1 MTRLMAR
8 VRRAGLGLGILL
20 LVAAVAN
27 AAPASRCFLWEAS
40 SGKGTVYLLG
50 SIHVGNKSLYPMD
63 ATIRE
68 AFKKADTLVLEVHLT
83 PEVQMQSALLAMQK
97 GTYPAGQTLRDNL
110 EKETLDKLNAYM
122 KTQGLSLDMYNTMRP
137 WLLGITLT
145 MLEYMRLGFNPKQ
158 GIDMHFTA
166 RAGDRRILQLETVE
180 KQLNI
185 LSSGCKEVQ
194 DVMLR
199 EVLDQVDDARTLM
212 RGMLSAWKSGDAD
225 AMDKLLRENMSDDP
239 RMEEMHKKLL
249 DNRNAEMTSKIA
261 EYLQTDGTYFV
272 IVGSGHVV
280 GKKGIV
286 QLLKDREVKV
296 RQLEK
301 TGKT

>member
-1 MTRLMAR
+1 
-8 VRRAGLGLGILL
+8 
-20 LVAAVAN
+20 
-27 AAPASRCFLWEAS
+27 
-40 SGKGTVYLLG
+40 
-50 SIHVGNKSLYPMD
+50 
-63 ATIRE
+63 
-68 AFKKADTLVLEVHLT
+68 
-83 PEVQMQSALLAMQK
+83 
-97 GTYPAGQTLRDNL
+97 
-110 EKETLDKLNAYM
+110 M